1 METKKKSANKIVNYF
16 KTYKDSWLMML
27 PYLVFFV
34 IFTILPVVVSVVLS
48 FTDYDMVQRPV
59 FVGLENYF
67 QIFLNDE
74 YFIVALKTHWYLP
87 SSSGR
92 PAM

>member
-34 IFTILPVVVSVVLS
+34 IFTILPVIVSVVLS

-67 QIFLNDE
+67 QIFL
-74 YFIVALKTHWYLP
+74 FL
-87 SSSGR
+87 S
-92 PAM
+92 